1 MVSLLSVWS
10 EVIAIQWHNL
20 QTVSRSLFGR
30 SRSRS
35 GFEKIGRHVDLCFI
49 VCASLNNLGEGID
62 YSETTMHTTLFK
74 LFALFIFF
82 CNIQCKNSML
92 VIYFHVCCT
101 CKGLDKLKVPML
113 KEILKK
119 VFRTIWIHNRTVVWL
134 GLWCLTPL
142 STIVQLLGPVAQWVR

>member
-1 MVSLLSVWS
+1 MIWYQLLSIWS
-10 EVIAIQWHNL
+10 EVVPRKSDAMLIYVPYCKCVRPSIILVRALTIQKR
-20 QTVSRSLFGR
+20 QCIRLF
-30 SRSRS
+30 SNCL
-35 GFEKIGRHVDLCFI
+35 HYL
-49 VCASLNNLGEGID
+49 
-62 YSETTMHTTLFK
+62 YSSV
-74 LFALFIFF
+74 I
-82 CNIQCKNSML
+82 CNKCML

-142 STIVQLLGPVAQWVR
+142 STIVQLQGPVAQWVNQLGSWIT